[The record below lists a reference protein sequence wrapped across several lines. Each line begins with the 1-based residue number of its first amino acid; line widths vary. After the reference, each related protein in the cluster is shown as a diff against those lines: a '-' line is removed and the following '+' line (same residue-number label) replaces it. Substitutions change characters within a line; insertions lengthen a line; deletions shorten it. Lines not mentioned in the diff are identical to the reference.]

1 MSHSPA
7 ESAAQ
12 NKSAEDKPVINFDLT
27 ASMADIERRLE
38 EARRSSAHERL
49 EPQRPTH
56 EEEAVVTRPAPTPPP
71 AAAPAPQ
78 ASSFE
83 SSFLAELAQESAKK
97 QGANL
102 SATQALQA
110 RSQSLHD
117 ALNRIAGFFTPL
129 IQFANNMEPD
139 ISRNYRLDA
148 RTAYSN
154 LKWRGAH
161 LDARKQDLSSTALL
175 AHITFSV
182 NYCAPEPVLVTR
194 PWNQLDAL
202 KAELN
207 NLKLRPID
215 ESELDSKRPKQEW
228 LQVRLA
234 PELPVHIRF
243 LANYDKGHIDV
254 LSRNLLAFGISS
266 FRLQTEDVTSALL
279 DDLGRVL
286 LSRAD
291 TLPDALRPL

>member
-1 MSHSPA
+1 MSPSPTNP
-7 ESAAQ
+7 SAALLATDEKA
-12 NKSAEDKPVINFDLT
+12 KSATINFDLG
-27 ASMADIERRLE
+27 ASMADIEKFLS
-38 EARRSSAHERL
+38 EARHSTSREYI
-49 EPQRPTH
+49 EPQQPSFQVEVSPTPV
-56 EEEAVVTRPAPTPPP
+56 EPPAPVP
-71 AAAPAPQ
+71 AQ
-78 ASSFE
+78 THSFE
-83 SSFLAELAQESAKK
+83 SSFLAELAQEAAKK

-117 ALNRIAGFFTPL
+117 ALNHIAEFFTAL
-129 IQFANNMEPD
+129 IQFANNLEPN

-148 RTAYSN
+148 RTSYTN
-154 LKWRGAH
+154 LKWRSAF
-161 LDARKQDLSSTALL
+161 LDARKQDLSATALL
-175 AHITFSV
+175 AHVTFSV
-182 NYCAPEPVLVTR
+182 NYCAPEPVLLTR
-194 PWNQLDAL
+194 PWDQLEAL

-207 NLKLRPID
+207 NLKLRAID

-234 PELPVHIRF
+234 AELPVQLRF

-266 FRLQTEDVTSALL
+266 FRLQAEEVTSALL

-286 LSRAD
+286 LSRSEQ
-291 TLPDALRPL
+291 LPAALKPL